1 MTRFNTKPNSDFY
14 QYATQLPLLQGL
26 SAEDIWQLQDRGA
39 LRLVSVEPEEGDVL
53 MRGGRC
59 NTLTM
64 LMSGTMLCITEHE
77 NYRLEEEIQAP
88 AIIEEEAMWSISQ
101 AYNHSYRALTEGKLV
116 VINRENVNQIMVRNE
131 VFRFNL
137 LTRMATRIE
146 RYHLASRECECN
158 NIGEKILKFF
168 REISYTQSVPK
179 HLSIKMTTLAS
190 IIGETRLNVSRALH
204 QLERNGIISIG
215 RGHITLLKMQ

>member
-1 MTRFNTKPNSDFY
+1 M
-14 QYATQLPLLQGL
+14 
-26 SAEDIWQLQDRGA
+26 
-39 LRLVSVEPEEGDVL
+39 
-53 MRGGRC
+53 
-59 NTLTM
+59 
-64 LMSGTMLCITEHE
+64 
-77 NYRLEEEIQAP
+77 
-88 AIIEEEAMWSISQ
+88 
-101 AYNHSYRALTEGKLV
+101 

-204 QLERNGIISIG
+204 QLEQNGIISIG